1 MAYFDGF
8 DGDRNAE
15 QMPLVDRMDT
25 EYMIHVASL
34 PRELNQDAIRDIF
47 SQYGEITSIFYPR
60 NAAWAFVT
68 YGKYR
73 DAELAIRELNNKKPL
88 YLKVSLAKETSHTKK
103 EQNVDLSETLERPKV
118 VNTADLPPIPK
129 DIKYR
134 NMGRGQAI
142 NEIRKHVLPQ
152 PVAVPYRYVDYGSSL
167 PSVSQTLGVH
177 EFEVEDPYASTNQLW
192 TRGVITVTPDGKR
205 HVSLGRG
212 YTMYE
217 YPEPYPKIEE
227 CISKIYEQR
236 KNGLYEY
243 SEDKLKNGVQNCSVC
258 STKTTKHCEKCRT
271 YYCSKACQ
279 LEDWPRHQDECERI
293 PALVEEPIGGM
304 SSLKINQDVNQTKKT
319 SVPNII
325 NKTATSSDVKLRRP
339 NTINAVQVENSSNMN
354 TDMDKNNTDVTYNS
368 VNNGTQDRYSS
379 GQHDNDINVSQTKMT
394 DQPVVNVTNTKE
406 FSQQHRLRKYDNT
419 NESTNQSRKNN
430 ECSPKSSSTD
440 QSRHSRNYQSDSNR
454 ATLNKEKYYNSNV
467 KDKTY
472 NNDRNWPKKNGF
484 QSDKNSACYNGREN
498 ANRPGTSASQN
509 NSMNNGFYKDT
520 RLSKTKFIAV
530 EVIISLGNGE
540 YWINKVD
547 NKSALCNLVSELQ
560 DVVKKSHK
568 MQPII
573 GKVYGVLYGDTWYR
587 AMVTSLNPT
596 KVIFID
602 YGNDEILKKD
612 DETRDIGDL
621 VKAPEFARKIRL
633 TQGTSDR
640 YRNLQAGETI
650 SVKMLSMD
658 SDNTII
664 VEVQEQ
670 SESLSSST
678 TESGSTGTVK
688 KLMPQKND
696 EVSSNKSTKAST
708 VQIPNVL
715 DALADLLKQEAASE
729 LQIEGFIQIYP
740 SSEKNVYHAILG
752 PDVYSTEVKMI
763 WLHLQEDLKDC
774 LKEQA
779 DIDYKPKP
787 EELVCG
793 KCSDGWYR
801 GYVSVCPKTS
811 KLSIRAIDEA
821 RIKPADK
828 ILPCP
833 KKYSNIFA
841 LGVMCEMNH
850 SAIELQKDDTSYW
863 FKAVLNEKSYNQES
877 LKIEIRIN
885 SEDSEVIQAVVRKPT
900 VNSPIPIKI
909 LKSGSKVCLTS
920 YRNHYFMFVRSLD
933 EEEVEYYNNV
943 MQTVAQYAQTAPHLP
958 EPPVPPQIVIAP
970 YNNDGNSYRAMV
982 VNLVENDKARIVYI
996 DFGNIA
1002 IIDIKDLKVMPACDL
1017 LQHCCTRITLK
1028 DIPRDVP
1035 SNSEVDLY
1043 LRNLTGKEVPL
1054 VCTYEG
1060 TSPKDG
1066 VRLTMLTGECVNDK
1080 INQLLIPGWK
1090 KENDDNT
1097 CYMINDIESASLGHV
1112 GETVNAVILCKQ
1124 DTGTMFM
1131 MSPVDAELTAH
1142 ISDVMPKM
1150 LKEYCEKTEYY
1161 IPRVNELC
1169 LALYEEAWYR
1179 AVCLNPKE
1187 SHTTSEILFID
1198 WGNTE
1203 SVEHKNIR
1211 LMPKDFIVPKPL
1223 GIFCTIVNLAPV
1235 DSNGKYSEAVQKKID
1250 ELTQDYSAIK
1260 IKIVELI
1267 EHSHIKVELPEV
1279 RDALIKSGLV

>member
-15 QMPLVDRMDT
+15 QMPVVDRTDT
-25 EYMIHVASL
+25 EYMIHVTSL
-34 PRELNQDAIRDIF
+34 PIELNQDAIRDIF
-47 SQYGEITSIFYPR
+47 SQYGEITAIFYPR
-60 NAAWAFVT
+60 NATWAFVT

-88 YLKVSLAKETSHTKK
+88 YLKVSLAKEKSCTKE
-103 EQNVDLSETLERPKV
+103 EQKLDLSETLERPKV
-118 VNTADLPPIPK
+118 VNTADLPPIPN

-134 NMGRGQAI
+134 NMGRGQGI
-142 NEIRKHVLPQ
+142 NAIRKHVLPQ

-167 PSVSQTLGVH
+167 PSVSQTLDVH
-177 EFEVEDPYASTNQLW
+177 EVEVEDSYASTNQLW

-243 SEDKLKNGVQNCSVC
+243 FEDKLKNGVQNCSVC

-319 SVPNII
+319 SIPNII

-354 TDMDKNNTDVTYNS
+354 TDMDKNNT
-368 VNNGTQDRYSS
+368 TQDRYSS
-379 GQHDNDINVSQTKMT
+379 GQRDNDINVSQTKMT
-394 DQPVVNVTNTKE
+394 DQPVANVTNTKE
-406 FSQQHRLRKYDNT
+406 FSQHRLRKYDNT

-430 ECSPKSSSTD
+430 ECSPTSSSTD
-440 QSRHSRNYQSDSNR
+440 QNRHSRNYRSDSNR
-454 ATLNKEKYYNSNV
+454 ASLNNV

-472 NNDRNWPKKNGF
+472 NNDQNWPKKNGF

-498 ANRPGTSASQN
+498 ANRPGTSAFRN
-509 NSMNNGFYKDT
+509 NSMNNDFYKDA

-540 YWINKVD
+540 YWINKVED
-547 NKSALCNLVSELQ
+547 KSALCNLVSELQ
-560 DVVKKSHK
+560 DVIKKSRK

-573 GKVYGVLYGDTWYR
+573 GEVYGVLYGDTWYR
-587 AMVTSLNPT
+587 AMVISLNPT
-596 KVIFID
+596 KVNFID
-602 YGNDEILKKD
+602 YGNDKILKKD

-621 VKAPEFARKIRL
+621 AKAPQFARKIRL

-650 SVKMLSMD
+650 SVRMLSID
-658 SDNTII
+658 DKTII

-670 SESLSSST
+670 SESLSSRT
-678 TESGSTGTVK
+678 TESASNGAVK
-688 KLMPQKND
+688 KLTPQKND
-696 EVSSNKSTKAST
+696 KSTIAST

-715 DALADLLKQEAASE
+715 DALADLLKQKAASE
-729 LQIEGFIQIYP
+729 LQIEGFIQIHTA
-740 SSEKNVYHAILG
+740 SQKNVYYATLG
-752 PDVYSTEVKMI
+752 PKVYSTELEMI
-763 WLHLQEDLKDC
+763 FLHLQEDLKEG
-774 LKEQA
+774 LKVQA
-779 DIDYKPKP
+779 DTDYKPKP

-811 KLSIRAIDEA
+811 KLSILAIDEA

-841 LGVMCEMNH
+841 FGVMCETNH
-850 SAIELQKDDTSYW
+850 SAFKLQEDETSYE
-863 FKAVLNEKSYNQES
+863 FTAVLNERSHNQES

-885 SEDSEVIQAVVRKPT
+885 SEGSDSEVIQAVVRKPT
-900 VNSPIPIKI
+900 VNSP

-920 YRNHYFMFVRSLD
+920 YRNHYNMFVRSLD

-943 MQTVAQYAQTAPHLP
+943 MQTVAQYAQTAPHLTEAP
-958 EPPVPPQIVIAP
+958 DPQQIVIAP
-970 YNNDGNSYRAMV
+970 YNSDGNSYRAMV

-996 DFGNIA
+996 DFGNVD
-1002 IIDIKDLKVMPACDL
+1002 IIDIKDLKAMPACDL
-1017 LQHCCTRITLK
+1017 LQHGCTRITLK

-1035 SNSEVDLY
+1035 SNPEVDLY

-1066 VRLTMLTGECVNDK
+1066 VCLTMLTGECVNDK

-1112 GETVNAVILCKQ
+1112 GETVNALILYKE
-1124 DTGTMFM
+1124 DARTMFVM
-1131 MSPVDAELTAH
+1131 NSVDVELTTH
-1142 ISDVMPKM
+1142 INDVMPKM

-1198 WGNTE
+1198 YGNTE

-1211 LMPKDFIVPKPL
+1211 LMPKDFIVPKTL
-1223 GIFCTIVNLAPV
+1223 GNFCIIVDLAPV
-1235 DSNGKYSEAVQKKID
+1235 DSNGKYSKAVQRKID
-1250 ELTQDYSAIK
+1250 ELTQVFSAIK

-1267 EHSHIKVELPEV
+1267 EDSYYYKVELPEV

>member
-8 DGDRNAE
+8 DGDTNAE
-15 QMPLVDRMDT
+15 RMPVVDRMDT
-25 EYMIHVASL
+25 EYTLYVKSL
-34 PRELNQDAIRDIF
+34 PIELNQDAVRDIF
-47 SQYGEITSIFYPR
+47 SQYGEITAMFYLRGAR
-60 NAAWAFVT
+60 NATWAYVT

-88 YLKVSLAKETSHTKK
+88 YLKVSLAKERSSTKE
-103 EQNVDLSETLERPKV
+103 EQKLDLSETLERPKV
-118 VNTADLPPIPK
+118 VNTADSSPIPN

-134 NMGRGQAI
+134 NMGRGQVI
-142 NEIRKHVLPQ
+142 NALRKHVLSQ
-152 PVAVPYRYVDYGSSL
+152 PVAVPDMYRYVDCGSSL
-167 PSVSQTLGVH
+167 PSFSQTLGVH
-177 EFEVEDPYASTNQLW
+177 EVEVEDPYASTNKLW

-243 SEDKLKNGVQNCSVC
+243 SEDKLKNGVTSCSVC

-319 SVPNII
+319 PIPNII
-325 NKTATSSDVKLRRP
+325 NKTAKSNDVKLRRP
-339 NTINAVQVENSSNMN
+339 NTINAVRVENSSNMN
-354 TDMDKNNTDVTYNS
+354 TDMDKNNTDVTCNS
-368 VNNGTQDRYSS
+368 MNNGTQDIYSS
-379 GQHDNDINVSQTKMT
+379 GQHDNDINVSQTKVT

-430 ECSPKSSSTD
+430 ECSPTSSSTD
-440 QSRHSRNYQSDSNR
+440 RSRHSRNYQSDSNR
-454 ATLNKEKYYNSNV
+454 ANLNKEKYNNSNV
-467 KDKTY
+467 RDKTY
-472 NNDRNWPKKNGF
+472 NNDRNRPKKNGF
-484 QSDKNSACYNGREN
+484 QSDKNSACHNGKEN
-498 ANRPGTSASQN
+498 ANRPGTSASCN
-509 NSMNNGFYKDT
+509 NSMNNDFYKDT
-520 RLSKTKFIAV
+520 HLSKTKFIAV

-540 YWINKVD
+540 YWINKVED
-547 NKSALCNLVSELQ
+547 KSACVKLMLELQ
-560 DVVKKSHK
+560 DVIKKSRK

-573 GKVYGVLYGDTWYR
+573 GEVYGVLYDDDWYR
-587 AMVTSLNPT
+587 AMVISLNPT
-596 KVIFID
+596 KVNFID
-602 YGNDEILKKD
+602 YGNDKILKKD

-621 VKAPEFARKIRL
+621 AKAPKFARKIRL
-633 TQGTSDR
+633 TQGTSDQ
-640 YRNLQAGETI
+640 YRNLQVGETI
-650 SVKMLSMD
+650 SVRMLSID
-658 SDNTII
+658 SDKTII

-670 SESLSSST
+670 LESLSSRT
-678 TESGSTGTVK
+678 TESASNGAVK

-696 EVSSNKSTKAST
+696 KVSSNKSTKAST

-715 DALADLLKQEAASE
+715 DALADLLKQKAASE
-729 LQIEGFIQIYP
+729 LQIKGVIQTYKT
-740 SSEKNVYHAILG
+740 SRKNVYYANLSPEI
-752 PDVYSTEVKMI
+752 YSTEVTMI
-763 WLHLQEDLKDC
+763 FNDMQEDC
-774 LKEQA
+774 STVQA
-779 DIDYKPKP
+779 DTDYKPKL

-801 GYVSVCPKTS
+801 GYVSVCPETSS
-811 KLSIRAIDEA
+811 KLSIVAIDEA

-833 KKYSNIFA
+833 KKYLNICA
-841 LGVMCEMNH
+841 LGVMCEINH
-850 SAIELQKDDTSYW
+850 SGIELQEEELYEFT
-863 FKAVLNEKSYNQES
+863 AVLNEKSHKQES
-877 LKIEIRIN
+877 LEIEISIN
-885 SEDSEVIQAVVRKPT
+885 SEGCESGSEVLIQAVVRKPT

-920 YRNHYFMFVRSLD
+920 YRNHYYMFVRSLD

-943 MQTVAQYAQTAPHLP
+943 MQTVAQYAQTAPHLT
-958 EPPVPPQIVIAP
+958 EPPVLQQIQ
-970 YNNDGNSYRAMV
+970 GC
-982 VNLVENDKARIVYI
+982 ARK
-996 DFGNIA
+996 
-1002 IIDIKDLKVMPACDL
+1002 II
-1017 LQHCCTRITLK
+1017 LK

-1035 SNSEVDLY
+1035 SNPEVDLY

-1097 CYMINDIESASLGHV
+1097 CYMIDDIESASLGRV
-1112 GETVNAVILCKQ
+1112 GETVNAAILCKK
-1124 DTGTMFM
+1124 DARTMYM
-1131 MSPVDAELTAH
+1131 TSSVDVELMTH
-1142 ISDVMPKM
+1142 ISQVMPTM

-1187 SHTTSEILFID
+1187 SHTTSQISFID

-1211 LMPKDFIVPKPL
+1211 LMPKDFIVPKVL
-1223 GIFCTIVNLAPV
+1223 ANFCTIVNLAPV
-1235 DSNGKYSEAVQKKID
+1235 DSNGEYSEAVQRKID
-1250 ELTQDYSAIK
+1250 ELTQDSTIK

-1267 EHSHIKVELPEV
+1267 GDYHYKVELPEV